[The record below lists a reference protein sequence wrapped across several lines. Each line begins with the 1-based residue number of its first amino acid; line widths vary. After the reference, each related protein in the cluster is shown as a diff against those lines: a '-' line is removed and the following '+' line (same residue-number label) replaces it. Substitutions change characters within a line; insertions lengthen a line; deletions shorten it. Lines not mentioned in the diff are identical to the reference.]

1 MVSGGGWPNWTI
13 YGPQRSLDC
22 TNNDC
27 DGKCN
32 FWPNLRECSKM
43 LSAFSSMPDFQ
54 SPSWSLTFNGQSLLV
69 MKSSCFQTVA
79 QRSIW
84 WPNWTIH
91 GQKFVQLMF
100 NTIRTAF
107 SSLKRFQT
115 SFSLS
120 IVMLS
125 SCSQKVAKANPG
137 WNQLRRTGKSSTG
150 LQLLSAET
158 PPVSKSTFSS
168 WPSYYQKA
176 ASFSKSCKGQFRKPI
191 E

>member
-1 MVSGGGWPNWTI
+1 M
-13 YGPQRSLDC
+13 
-22 TNNDC
+22 
-27 DGKCN
+27 
-32 FWPNLRECSKM
+32 NLHECSKM
-43 LSAFSSMPDFQ
+43 LSAFSSMPGFQ
-54 SPSWSLTFNGQSLLV
+54 NPPRSLTNQWSKFARHEIILFPNSCTEVNLVTQLDHSWANICPTYVQYNTYGIFFTKKIFKPLFHSL
-69 MKSSCFQTVA
+69 
-79 QRSIW
+79 
-84 WPNWTIH
+84 
-91 GQKFVQLMF
+91 
-100 NTIRTAF
+100 
-107 SSLKRFQT
+107 
-115 SFSLS
+115 
-120 IVMLS
+120 IVTLS

>member
-1 MVSGGGWPNWTI
+1 MARNARWIAPIMIAMESVIFGRICASVAKCFLHFLQCQVFKTP
-13 YGPQRSLDC
+13 LD
-22 TNNDC
+22 
-27 DGKCN
+27 
-32 FWPNLRECSKM
+32 L
-43 LSAFSSMPDFQ
+43 
-54 SPSWSLTFNGQSLLV
+54 SLTNGQSLLV

-91 GQKFVQLMF
+91 GPKFVQLMF
-100 NTIRTAF
+100 NTINTYGIF
-107 SSLKRFQT
+107 FTKKIFKPLFT
-115 SFSLS
+115 LL
-120 IVMLS
+120 VMLS

-158 PPVSKSTFSS
+158 PVSKSTFSS

-176 ASFSKSCKGQFRKPI
+176 ASFSKSCKGQFRLKPI

>member
-1 MVSGGGWPNWTI
+1 MARNAHWIAPIMIAMESVIFGRICASVAYCFLHFLQCQVFKTP
-13 YGPQRSLDC
+13 LD
-22 TNNDC
+22 
-27 DGKCN
+27 
-32 FWPNLRECSKM
+32 L
-43 LSAFSSMPDFQ
+43 
-54 SPSWSLTFNGQSLLV
+54 SLTNGQSLLV

-137 WNQLRRTGKSSTG
+137 WNQLRRTVESSTG

-176 ASFSKSCKGQFRKPI
+176 ASFSKSCKGQFRLKPI